1 MKTKLLLLITAFFL
15 QFANAQMDDKFYFP
29 NKIINPISLPHEEF
43 SLKVEQDSIT
53 GIFFKKENPNATL
66 VFLHG
71 AGGNVTYFQKMAT
84 PFLNANYQVIMVDFR
99 GYGKSSGTP
108 THLNVAK
115 DGQQFFDYLKN
126 RKEIKNTKII
136 LYGQSL
142 GTQIATH
149 LAKEN
154 SKDISMLILDG
165 AFTSFTDLA
174 CSYKPEAKDVI
185 KKYLVSPYSAIEDI
199 KLVSVPKILIHSKED
214 KDIPYA
220 LGKELL
226 EAATEPKYFL
236 EYSGAHINALIIN
249 PDLIIN
255 KVNELLK

>member
-1 MKTKLLLLITAFFL
+1 MKTKLFLFITAFFL
-15 QFANAQMDDKFYFP
+15 QFVNAQMDDKFYFP
-29 NKIINPISLPHEEF
+29 NKITHPINLPHEEF

-53 GIFFKKENPNATL
+53 GVFFKKENPKATL
-66 VFLHG
+66 VFFHG
-71 AGGNVTYFQKMAT
+71 AGGNVTFFQKMVT
-84 PFLNANYQVIMVDFR
+84 PFLNANYQVIMIDFR
-99 GYGKSSGTP
+99 GYGKSSGIP
-108 THLNVAK
+108 THLNISK
-115 DGQQFFDYLKN
+115 DGQQFFKYLKN
-126 RKEIKNTKII
+126 KKEIKNTKII

-185 KKYLVSPYSAIEDI
+185 KKYLVSPYSAKEDI

-214 KDIPYA
+214 KDIPFA
-220 LGKELL
+220 LGKELF
-226 EAATEPKYFL
+226 ETASEPKNFI
-236 EYSGAHINALIIN
+236 EYSGDHIKALIIN
-249 PDLIIN
+249 PDVIIT
-255 KVNELLK
+255 KVNENLK